1 MLQLLMRMAESFL
14 FVSVLMCVL
23 MHVRDS
29 VYLCVCVCLFMPRGI
44 RFMKAY
50 AWITSEGWPQVAN
63 LMSSLNLLLCQLCPH
78 HHNHNP

>member
-29 VYLCVCVCLFMPRGI
+29 VYLCVCACLCLVGL
-44 RFMKAY
+44 
-50 AWITSEGWPQVAN
+50 G
-63 LMSSLNLLLCQLCPH
+63 L
-78 HHNHNP
+78 